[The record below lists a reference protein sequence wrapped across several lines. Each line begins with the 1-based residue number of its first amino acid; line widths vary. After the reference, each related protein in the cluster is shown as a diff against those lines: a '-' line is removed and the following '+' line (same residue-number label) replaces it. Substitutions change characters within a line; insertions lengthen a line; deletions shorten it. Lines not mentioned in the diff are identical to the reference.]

1 MVDDALLRPGR
12 LDFRLEVARPDRD
25 ARAAILAVHLRKKPI
40 DSRVDRA
47 VLAELTEGMSAA
59 EVRFVCDRA
68 AMNAIR
74 RVFPTSS
81 GGLVDVAALR
91 IEQRDF
97 DDALAEQ
104 AAVYERPKSPQ
115 PVLFGAI

>member
-1 MVDDALLRPGR
+1 
-12 LDFRLEVARPDRD
+12 
-25 ARAAILAVHLRKKPI
+25 LAVHLRKKPI
-40 DSRVDRA
+40 DSRVDLS
-47 VLAELTEGMSAA
+47 VLAELTEGLSAA

-81 GGLVDVAALR
+81 GGLVDIGALL

-97 DDALAEQ
+97 DDALAAQTIELQ
-104 AAVYERPKSPQ
+104 RPAAPQ
-115 PVLFGAI
+115 PVLFGTV